1 MGSGTNHID
10 AAFKAT
16 FANPHNLPFSERS
29 WSWGFQFRNTDS
41 GYYRVGIHS
50 GQVWFFLYNQDPS
63 QGPSDLIA
71 SGSSTHINVNSGASN
86 DLEVIALGTKGFLFV
101 NNQYTAELDLSGIT
115 SEGDIALIGALF
127 TNEESD
133 DDIYAVNN
141 FVIRPILTHSSDDG
155 TDGTIT
161 NDPNTSNIPIGSF
174 IFSDSG
180 GNLDDYIVTVNFDNT
195 LASTNGS
202 RWDYSI
208 AEGPPLSSSPGYLTW
223 YLVLMDTGYWYHMQR
238 TASGD
243 YSTIAS
249 AQSSAINTASGGNNQ
264 ITLVIRGNTGIL
276 FVNNQFITVLDN
288 TSLGSNG
295 RYLNTNL
302 VGAATH
308 VSYLVGGL
316 FANANIAGTE
326 FTDHYIYSWYW

>member
-1 MGSGTNHID
+1 
-10 AAFKAT
+10 
-16 FANPHNLPFSERS
+16 
-29 WSWGFQFRNTDS
+29 
-41 GYYRVGIHS
+41 
-50 GQVWFFLYNQDPS
+50 
-63 QGPSDLIA
+63 
-71 SGSSTHINVNSGASN
+71 
-86 DLEVIALGTKGFLFV
+86 
-101 NNQYTAELDLSGIT
+101 
-115 SEGDIALIGALF
+115 
-127 TNEESD
+127 
-133 DDIYAVNN
+133 
-141 FVIRPILTHSSDDG
+141 
-155 TDGTIT
+155 
-161 NDPNTSNIPIGSF
+161 
-174 IFSDSG
+174 
-180 GNLDDYIVTVNFDNT
+180 
-195 LASTNGS
+195 
-202 RWDYSI
+202 
-208 AEGPPLSSSPGYLTW
+208 
-223 YLVLMDTGYWYHMQR
+223 MQR